1 MRLARL
7 MLIMSL
13 KHKLLD
19 GYVIYYY
26 NGIITLHTLQ
36 FIVRTSLTGYVLQ
49 IYVLSKLVSEEEA
62 LKYAKE
68 RGMDLVSV
76 ITTTVS
82 GPFLTPF
89 VPSSV
94 QVLLSPITGVYI

>member
-1 MRLARL
+1 MGNYYNNS
-7 MLIMSL
+7 IISL
-13 KHKLLD
+13 KCLTNSLFC
-19 GYVIYYY
+19 VI
-26 NGIITLHTLQ
+26 NKVN
-36 FIVRTSLTGYVLQ
+36 FICLQ

-62 LKYAKE
+62 FRYAKE

-94 QVLLSPITGVYI
+94 QVLLSPITGVYIIFSIIIHKFKC